1 MGRRSET
8 TLYGHG
14 ITPTMA
20 DAEGDLENRGSFTG
34 RLGFVLAAAAS
45 AVGLGNL
52 WRFPYLTS
60 HYGGGIFLIVYVGLA
75 VTFGFALLMAEV
87 SLGRKTGKSC
97 IDAFRDLSEKHRFI
111 GWLVAVI
118 PIIIVPY
125 YCVIGGW
132 VLKYFI
138 ESAMGNLDT
147 LAEGGGGGS
156 PYWWD
161 YITGEATGSVLD
173 PTMWFLVFAVLCM
186 FVISLGV
193 GKGVE
198 RVSKVLMPMLLAMLV
213 IVTVF
218 TFTLDG
224 IGDGLAFY
232 LVPKIEDLCPDTF
245 LGAVS
250 QIFYS
255 MSLAMG
261 IMITYGSYMKKD
273 VNIEHSA
280 RNIGLIDTGVAFL
293 AGLMIVPAAFC
304 FGQQDSSGMGLMFN
318 ALPMVFHQMPMGD
331 IVAPIF
337 FLLVVFAALTSAM
350 SLAETAVSIFMD
362 RMHVSRPVAGVITM
376 AIIIGLGLVCC
387 LGFGPWMTNVPGDQ
401 GAGWL
406 GIFDTLTNSFLMPI
420 AAILTCI
427 FIGFV
432 VKTTVLEEEIEL
444 NGPFKAKTVFRVM
457 IKYIC
462 PLCLLAILI
471 SGMYGTFFT

>member
-1 MGRRSET
+1 MSDAGQD
-8 TLYGHG
+8 
-14 ITPTMA
+14 PT
-20 DAEGDLENRGSFTG
+20 DNRGSFTG
-34 RLGFVLAAAAS
+34 KLGFVLAAAAS

-60 HYGGGIFLIVYVGLA
+60 HYGGGAFLVVYVALA
-75 VTFGFALLMAEV
+75 VTFGFTLLIAEV
-87 SLGRKTGKSC
+87 SLGRRTGKSC
-97 IDAFRDLSEKHRFI
+97 IDAFRDLSKKYSFI
-111 GWLVAVI
+111 GWLLAII
-118 PIIIVPY
+118 PILIVPY

-132 VLKYFI
+132 VLKYFV
-138 ESAMGNLDT
+138 ESATGNLET
-147 LAEGGGGGS
+147 LATGGS
-156 PYWWD
+156 GGDPYWWD
-161 YITGEATGSVLD
+161 YITGTATGSVLD
-173 PTMWFLVFAVLCM
+173 PSIWFVIFAVLCII
-186 FVISLGV
+186 VINLGV
-193 GKGVE
+193 SRGIEK
-198 RVSKVLMPMLLAMLV
+198 VSKILMPMLLVMLL
-213 IVTVF
+213 IVTAF

-232 LVPKIEDLCPDTF
+232 LVPKFEDLSYDTF

-304 FGQQDSSGMGLMFN
+304 FGFQDSSGMGLMFN

-331 IVAPIF
+331 IVAPVF

-350 SLAETAVSIFMD
+350 SLAETAVSIFKD
-362 RMHVSRPVAGVITM
+362 RMHVSRTVAVGIVS
-376 AIIIGLGLVCC
+376 AIILGLGLVCC
-387 LGFGPWMTNVPGDQ
+387 LGFGPWMTDVPGDQ

-406 GIFDTLTNSFLMPI
+406 GIFDTLTNSILMPI
-420 AAILTCI
+420 AAILTCF

-432 VKTTVLEEEIEL
+432 VKTALIEEEIEI
-444 NGPFKAKTVFRVM
+444 NGEFRSKKLFRVM
-457 IKYIC
+457 IKYVC

-471 SGMYGTFFT
+471 SGMYGTFFA

>member
-1 MGRRSET
+1 MHDSDSSQE
-8 TLYGHG
+8 
-14 ITPTMA
+14 A
-20 DAEGDLENRGSFTG
+20 DSGEKRGSFTG
-34 RLGFVLAAAAS
+34 KLGFVLAAAAS

-60 HYGGGIFLIVYVGLA
+60 HYGGGAFLVVYVALA
-75 VTFGFALLMAEV
+75 VTFGFTLLIAEV
-87 SLGRKTGKSC
+87 SLGRRTGKSC
-97 IDAFRDLSEKHRFI
+97 IDAFRDLSKKYSFI
-111 GWLVAVI
+111 GWLLAII
-118 PIIIVPY
+118 PILIVPY

-132 VLKYFI
+132 VLKYFV
-138 ESAMGNLDT
+138 ESATGNLET
-147 LAEGGGGGS
+147 LATGGS
-156 PYWWD
+156 GGDPYWWD
-161 YITGEATGSVLD
+161 YITGTATGSVLD
-173 PTMWFLVFAVLCM
+173 PSIWFVIFAVLCII
-186 FVISLGV
+186 VINLGV
-193 GKGVE
+193 SRGIEK
-198 RVSKVLMPMLLAMLV
+198 VSKILMPMLLVMLL
-213 IVTVF
+213 IVTAF

-232 LVPKIEDLCPDTF
+232 LVPKFEDLSYDTF

-304 FGQQDSSGMGLMFN
+304 FGFQDSSGMGLMFN
-318 ALPMVFHQMPMGD
+318 ALPMVFHQMPMGE
-331 IVAPIF
+331 IVAPVF

-350 SLAETAVSIFMD
+350 SLAETAVSIFKD
-362 RMHVSRPVAGVITM
+362 RMHVSRTVAVGIVS
-376 AIIIGLGLVCC
+376 AIILGLGLVCC

-406 GIFDTLTNSFLMPI
+406 GIFDTLTNSILMPI
-420 AAILTCI
+420 AAILTCF

-432 VKTTVLEEEIEL
+432 VKTALIEEEIEI
-444 NGPFKAKTVFRVM
+444 NGEFRSKKLFRVM
-457 IKYIC
+457 IKYVC

-471 SGMYGTFFT
+471 SGMYGTFFA

>member
-1 MGRRSET
+1 MRKPLGLVMRDSDSSQKKES
-8 TLYGHG
+8 G
-14 ITPTMA
+14 
-20 DAEGDLENRGSFTG
+20 ENRGSFTG
-34 RLGFVLAAAAS
+34 KLGFVLAAAAS

-60 HYGGGIFLIVYVGLA
+60 HYGGGAFLVVYVALA
-75 VTFGFALLMAEV
+75 VTFGFTLLIAEV
-87 SLGRKTGKSC
+87 SLGRRTGKSC
-97 IDAFRDLSEKHRFI
+97 IDAFRDLSKKYSFI
-111 GWLVAVI
+111 GWLLAII
-118 PIIIVPY
+118 PILIVPY

-132 VLKYFI
+132 VLKYFV
-138 ESAMGNLDT
+138 ESATGNLET
-147 LAEGGGGGS
+147 LATGGS
-156 PYWWD
+156 GGDPYWWD
-161 YITGEATGSVLD
+161 YITGTATGSVLD
-173 PTMWFLVFAVLCM
+173 PSVW
-186 FVISLGV
+186 FVIFAALCIIIINLGV
-193 GKGVE
+193 SRGIEK
-198 RVSKVLMPMLLAMLV
+198 VSKILMPMLLVMLL
-213 IVTVF
+213 IVTAF

-232 LVPKIEDLCPDTF
+232 LVPKFEDLSYDTF

-280 RNIGLIDTGVAFL
+280 RNIGLIDTGVAFI

-304 FGQQDSSGMGLMFN
+304 FGFQDSSGMGLMFN
-318 ALPMVFHQMPMGD
+318 ALPMVFHQMPMGE
-331 IVAPIF
+331 IVAPVF

-350 SLAETAVSIFMD
+350 SLAETAVSIFKD
-362 RMHVSRPVAGVITM
+362 RMHVSRTVAVGIVS
-376 AIIIGLGLVCC
+376 AIILGLGLVCC

-406 GIFDTLTNSFLMPI
+406 GIFDTLTNSILMPI
-420 AAILTCI
+420 AAILTCF

-432 VKTTVLEEEIEL
+432 VKTALIEEEIEI
-444 NGPFKAKTVFRVM
+444 NGEFRSKKLFRVM
-457 IKYIC
+457 IKYVC

-471 SGMYGTFFT
+471 SGMYGTFFA

>member
-1 MGRRSET
+1 MSDADQD
-8 TLYGHG
+8 
-14 ITPTMA
+14 PT
-20 DAEGDLENRGSFTG
+20 DNRGSFTG
-34 RLGFVLAAAAS
+34 KLGFVLAAAAS

-60 HYGGGIFLIVYVGLA
+60 HYGGGAFLVVYVALA
-75 VTFGFALLMAEV
+75 VTFGFTLLIAEV
-87 SLGRKTGKSC
+87 SLGRRTGKSC
-97 IDAFRDLSEKHRFI
+97 IDAFRDLSKKYSFI
-111 GWLVAVI
+111 GWLLAII
-118 PIIIVPY
+118 PILIVPY

-132 VLKYFI
+132 VLKYFV
-138 ESAMGNLDT
+138 ESATGNLET
-147 LAEGGGGGS
+147 LATGGTGGD

-161 YITGEATGSVLD
+161 YITGTATGSVLD
-173 PTMWFLVFAVLCM
+173 PSIWFVVFAVLC
-186 FVISLGV
+186 IIIINLGV
-193 GKGVE
+193 SRGIEK
-198 RVSKVLMPMLLAMLV
+198 VSKILMPMLLVMLF
-213 IVTVF
+213 IVTAF

-232 LVPKIEDLCPDTF
+232 LVPKFEDLSYDTF

-304 FGQQDSSGMGLMFN
+304 FGFQDSSGMGLMFN
-318 ALPMVFHQMPMGD
+318 ALPMVFHQMPMGE
-331 IVAPIF
+331 IVAPVF

-350 SLAETAVSIFMD
+350 SLAETAVSIFKD
-362 RMHVSRPVAGVITM
+362 RMHVSRTVAVGIVS
-376 AIIIGLGLVCC
+376 AIILGLGLVCC
-387 LGFGPWMTNVPGDQ
+387 LGFGPWMTDVPGDQ

-406 GIFDTLTNSFLMPI
+406 GIFDTLTNSILMPI
-420 AAILTCI
+420 AAILTCF

-432 VKTTVLEEEIEL
+432 VKTALIEEEIEI
-444 NGPFKAKTVFRVM
+444 NGEFRSKKLFRVM
-457 IKYIC
+457 IKYVC
-462 PLCLLAILI
+462 PLCLLAILV
-471 SGMYGTFFT
+471 SGLYGTFFA

>member
-1 MGRRSET
+1 MRKPLGLVMHDSDSSQEKES
-8 TLYGHG
+8 G
-14 ITPTMA
+14 
-20 DAEGDLENRGSFTG
+20 ENRGSFTG
-34 RLGFVLAAAAS
+34 KLGFVLAAAAS

-60 HYGGGIFLIVYVGLA
+60 HYGGGAFLVVYVALA
-75 VTFGFALLMAEV
+75 VTFGFTLLIAEV
-87 SLGRKTGKSC
+87 SLGRRTGKSC
-97 IDAFRDLSEKHRFI
+97 IDAFRDLSKKYSFI
-111 GWLVAVI
+111 GWLLAII
-118 PIIIVPY
+118 PILIVPY

-132 VLKYFI
+132 VMKYFV
-138 ESAMGNLDT
+138 ESATGNLET
-147 LAEGGGGGS
+147 LATGGS
-156 PYWWD
+156 GGDPYWWD
-161 YITGEATGSVLD
+161 YITGTATGSVLD
-173 PTMWFLVFAVLCM
+173 PSVWFVIFAVLC
-186 FVISLGV
+186 IIIINLGV
-193 GKGVE
+193 SRGIEK
-198 RVSKVLMPMLLAMLV
+198 VSKILMPMLLVMLL
-213 IVTVF
+213 IVTAF

-232 LVPKIEDLCPDTF
+232 LVPKFEDLSYDTF

-280 RNIGLIDTGVAFL
+280 RNIGLIDTGVAFI

-304 FGQQDSSGMGLMFN
+304 FGFQDSSGMGLMFN
-318 ALPMVFHQMPMGD
+318 ALPMVFHQMPMGE
-331 IVAPIF
+331 IVAPVF

-350 SLAETAVSIFMD
+350 SLAETAVSIFKD
-362 RMHVSRPVAGVITM
+362 RMHVSRTVAVGIVS

-406 GIFDTLTNSFLMPI
+406 GIFDTLTNSILMPI
-420 AAILTCI
+420 AAILTCF

-432 VKTTVLEEEIEL
+432 VKTALIEEEIEI
-444 NGPFKAKTVFRVM
+444 NGEFRSKKLFRVM
-457 IKYIC
+457 IKYVC

-471 SGMYGTFFT
+471 SGMYGTFFA